1 MNIERNG
8 TGTKKTVS
16 IRFCAA
22 CHMVT
27 AMKKNLRVLVTAG
40 DTYEPVDEVRRL
52 THMATGRL
60 GSLIAD
66 AFAEQG
72 ADVTFLC
79 GERSM
84 LPEREMEK
92 TVTITGVME
101 LQSAMQE
108 LLTDTA
114 YDAVIHSMAVS
125 DYTVRGL
132 EDEEEV
138 AAAIA
143 KSILSDGPETDE
155 NKLRDIV
162 LEALK
167 KAAYTPSGKIS
178 SDLPSLLVFLDRAP
192 KVIPLVKQLQ
202 PDAVLVGFKLLAG
215 VSEQELLEAVAAQ
228 MQNSGSDFVLAND
241 LSGIDGDTH
250 GALLVGRDGILER
263 PQTKQEIAACI
274 VRHVTRHAAG

>member
-1 MNIERNG
+1 M
-8 TGTKKTVS
+8 KKTL
-16 IRFCAA
+16 
-22 CHMVT
+22 
-27 AMKKNLRVLVTAG
+27 KVLVTAG

-66 AFAEQG
+66 AFAKQG
-72 ADVTFLC
+72 AQVTFLC

-84 LPEREMEK
+84 RTECKMEK
-92 TVTITGVME
+92 TVVITGVME
-101 LQSAMQE
+101 LQSAMKE

-132 EDEEEV
+132 ADEREV
-138 AAAIA
+138 SAEIA
-143 KSILSDGPETDE
+143 KAVLSAGPEMDNET
-155 NKLRDIV
+155 LQDIIFST
-162 LEALK
+162 LQ

-202 PDAVLVGFKLLAG
+202 PDAILVGFKLLAG
-215 VSEQELLEAVAAQ
+215 VPEQDLLDAVRMQ
-228 MQNSGSDFVLAND
+228 MQSSGSDFVLAND

-250 GALLVGRDGILER
+250 GAMLVGPDGVLER
-263 PQTKQEIAACI
+263 PKTKQEIAACI